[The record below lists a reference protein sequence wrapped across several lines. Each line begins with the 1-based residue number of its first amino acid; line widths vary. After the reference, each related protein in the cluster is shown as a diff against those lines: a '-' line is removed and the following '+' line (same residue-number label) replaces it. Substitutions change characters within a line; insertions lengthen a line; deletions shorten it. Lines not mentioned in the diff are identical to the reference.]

1 MKEIVLENG
10 NTLAFIGDAIYSL
23 LVREHFIRLGFHKPN
38 ILQQKS
44 VQFVSAKAQADI
56 LRRLLSENEF
66 SEIELEIIHRGRNAK
81 SDSVAKNADIIDY
94 RMATGLEALFGYLYL
109 YHHNDR
115 LNELFE
121 KIKSWN

>member
-44 VQFVSAKAQADI
+44 VQFVSAKAQAEI
-56 LRRLLSENEF
+56 LRKLLSENEF
-66 SEIELEIIHRGRNAK
+66 NEIELEIIHRGRNAK

-109 YHHNDR
+109 YHHNER
-115 LNELFE
+115 INELFE
-121 KIKSWN
+121 KIKEIG

>member
-66 SEIELEIIHRGRNAK
+66 NEMELEIIYRGRNAK

-115 LNELFE
+115 LNELFD
-121 KIKSWN
+121 KIKDRG

>member
-44 VQFVSAKAQADI
+44 IQFVSAKAQAEI
-56 LRRLLSENEF
+56 LRKLIAENELD
-66 SEIELEIIHRGRNAK
+66 EMELEIIHRGRNAK

-109 YHHNDR
+109 YHHNER
-115 LNELFE
+115 INELFD
-121 KIKSWN
+121 KIKKM

>member
-44 VQFVSAKAQADI
+44 VQFVSAKAQAEI
-56 LRRLLSENEF
+56 LRKLLSENEF
-66 SEIELEIIHRGRNAK
+66 NEIELEIIH
-81 SDSVAKNADIIDY
+81 SI
-94 RMATGLEALFGYLYL
+94 LFP
-109 YHHNDR
+109 
-115 LNELFE
+115 
-121 KIKSWN
+121 

>member
-44 VQFVSAKAQADI
+44 IQFVSAKAQAEI
-56 LRRLLSENEF
+56 LRKLIAENEF
-66 SEIELEIIHRGRNAK
+66 DEMELEIIHRGRNAK

-109 YHHNDR
+109 YHHNER
-115 LNELFE
+115 ISELFD
-121 KIKSWN
+121 KIKKM

>member
-44 VQFVSAKAQADI
+44 VQFVSAKAQAEI
-56 LRRLLSENEF
+56 LRKLLAENKF
-66 SEIELEIIHRGRNAK
+66 SETELEIIHRGRNAK

>member
-44 VQFVSAKAQADI
+44 IQFVSAKAQAEI
-56 LRRLLSENEF
+56 LRKLIAENEF

-109 YHHNDR
+109 YHHNER
-115 LNELFE
+115 INELFD
-121 KIKSWN
+121 KIKKM

>member
-44 VQFVSAKAQADI
+44 VQFVSAKAQAEI
-56 LRRLLSENEF
+56 LRKLLAENKF
-66 SEIELEIIHRGRNAK
+66 SETELEIIHRGRNAK

-109 YHHNDR
+109 YHHNER
-115 LNELFE
+115 INELFE
-121 KIKSWN
+121 KIKEIG